1 MCCKINAPTVMTP
14 AKRAAPVNVVTLS
27 SKFSFALFLISIL
40 FTKARYSWL
49 ICSSSWVSHS
59 QKCFSICV
67 GRYFHSL
74 SLASILNLL
83 RFFSKSSLV
92 NFFILFTGKPWTKK
106 NILNTTYLGNHRLQR
121 HHLLWGIFF
130 LRPPL
135 SHFMK
140 IIVNY
145 LEYTWMLLSSLTQY
159 CISWQKNCLIIML
172 VSYGILI

>member
-27 SKFSFALFLISIL
+27 SKFSIALFLISIL

-49 ICSSSWVSHS
+49 ICSSSWISQS

-67 GRYFHSL
+67 GRYFLSL

-83 RFFSKSSLV
+83 RFYSKSSLV

-106 NILNTTYLGNHRLQR
+106 TFWILHTWVITDYKGTTFYEASSFWD
-121 HHLLWGIFF
+121 HLYHILWK
-130 LRPPL
+130 
-135 SHFMK
+135 S
-140 IIVNY
+140 
-145 LEYTWMLLSSLTQY
+145 
-159 CISWQKNCLIIML
+159 
-172 VSYGILI
+172 